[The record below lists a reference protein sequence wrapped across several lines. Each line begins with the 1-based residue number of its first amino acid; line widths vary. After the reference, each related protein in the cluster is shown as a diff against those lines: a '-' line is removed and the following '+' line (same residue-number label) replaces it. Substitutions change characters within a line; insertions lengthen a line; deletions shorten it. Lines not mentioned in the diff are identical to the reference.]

1 MRDGPRLIEGA
12 AVSTLSC
19 AYGVPCGTPRVPQ
32 LVSALAAGAEI
43 ATRPTLMAAAAR
55 HGEDALAFLRN
66 REVFGDLV
74 DNARF
79 MEAYL
84 TTLDALR
91 TRGARAAVE
100 QLVALKTH
108 D

>member
-1 MRDGPRLIEGA
+1 MRQGQPIDVVDRLKGA
-12 AVSTLSC
+12 
-19 AYGVPCGTPRVPQ
+19 
-32 LVSALAAGAEI
+32 
-43 ATRPTLMAAAAR
+43 LMAAAAR

-74 DNARF
+74 DHARF
-79 MEAYL
+79 TEAYL

-100 QLVALKTH
+100 QLVALKAH
-108 D
+108 G